1 MSNSY
6 PIRAVERLARLLF
19 EELWAAGSGGASRFR
34 RFLVVAGR
42 VCFIT
47 VEGFYQ
53 DLCMLRASALAFASL
68 LGLVPVLAVAFAVLR
83 GLGWSGE
90 RLESLILG
98 SVTILSPEAIR
109 VIVSYIDHTNF
120 AGLGVIGGSLLFVT
134 VISLLTN
141 VEVSFNTI
149 WGGVPARPLWRR
161 ASNYL
166 AVVVVAPILLA
177 VATSMTAAVQS
188 SSAIAWLSRLSGVG
202 PTIDYFL
209 KWAAAGVVW
218 LLFAFLYL
226 VIPNTKVRVVPALI
240 GGLAAGSV
248 WQLTQWAYISF
259 QIGVANYNAI
269 YGALAQLPLLMAW
282 FYVSWVIV
290 LFGAEIAFAVQNVAH
305 YSQERR
311 TAPVQGHALLE
322 YAGVCVA
329 RELAR
334 AAYGRTEA
342 PTVESLAVALDV
354 PVRLVRRIVEALSSA
369 GYVHLSSDSPERCHL
384 SLAPDRITVAGVL
397 DVLGGKARRGP
408 VPGNGGDEDAIA
420 GLLIEVQ
427 AARDE
432 ALAGKTLADLA
443 ADEATA

>member
-34 RFLVVAGR
+34 RFLVGVGR

-98 SVTILSPEAIR
+98 RATILSPEAIR
-109 VIVSYIDHTNF
+109 IIVSYIDHTNF

-141 VEVSFNTI
+141 VEMSFNAI
-149 WGGVPARPLWRR
+149 WGDVPARPLLRR
-161 ASNYL
+161 VSNYL
-166 AVVVVAPILLA
+166 AVVVVAPVLLA
-177 VATSMTAAVQS
+177 VATSLTAAVQS
-188 SSAIAWLSRLSGVG
+188 SAAVAWLSKLSGVG
-202 PTIDYFL
+202 PTVDYFL
-209 KWAAAGVVW
+209 KWTAAAVVW
-218 LLFAFLYL
+218 LLFAFLYI
-226 VIPNTKVRVVPALI
+226 VIPNTKVRLVPALV

-248 WQLTQWAYISF
+248 WQLTQWAYIRF

-305 YSQERR
+305 YSHERR
-311 TAPVQGHALLE
+311 ASRASGHALLE

-329 RELAR
+329 RQLALAAHGR
-334 AAYGRTEA
+334 AEP
-342 PTVESLAVALDV
+342 PTVESLAVDLDV
-354 PVRLVRRIVEALSSA
+354 PVRLVRQIVTALSEA
-369 GYVHLSSDSPERCHL
+369 GFVHLSSDSPERCHL
-384 SLAPDRITVAGVL
+384 SLAPDRIGIAALL
-397 DVLGGKARRGP
+397 DVLRGKAGDAVTAGR
-408 VPGNGGDEDAIA
+408 DEDSVA
-420 GLLIEVQ
+420 GLLAEVQ
-427 AARDE
+427 AVRDQ
-432 ALAGKTLADLA
+432 ALAGKTLVDLLPEPPR
-443 ADEATA
+443 D